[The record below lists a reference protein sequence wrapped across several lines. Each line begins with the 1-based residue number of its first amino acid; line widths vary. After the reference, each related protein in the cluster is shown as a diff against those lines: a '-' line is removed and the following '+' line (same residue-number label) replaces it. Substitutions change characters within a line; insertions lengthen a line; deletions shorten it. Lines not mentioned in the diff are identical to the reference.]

1 MLIFLAC
8 DGGGDNSACAGA
20 MVSGPFGI
28 ASTGV
33 ALGGLMVVSC
43 WFVGWVDG
51 IGGGR

>member
-1 MLIFLAC
+1 MYKFHAC

-33 ALGGLMVVSC
+33 TLGRLMVVSC
-43 WFVGWVDG
+43 WLVGWVDG